1 MVWDMQRSH
10 VTIFLLTAFLAATG
24 AHAAEIDS
32 PPPATKPKEL
42 SVHVNQP
49 NCIRWTDE
57 CVNCT
62 RGADG
67 AGPTCSN
74 IGFACQ
80 PKAIRCIGAD
90 IPPSNPQKK

>member
-1 MVWDMQRSH
+1 MRRSH
-10 VTIFLLTAFLAATG
+10 ITMLMLVVVLAATG
-24 AHAAEIDS
+24 AHAAEIEI
-32 PPPATKPKEL
+32 PPPVKPGEL

-49 NCIRWTDE
+49 NCSRWTDE

-67 AGPTCSN
+67 QAPACSN

-80 PKAIRCIGAD
+80 PKAIRCIGSE
-90 IPPSNPQKK
+90 IPQSEPQKK